1 MSVSVMARR
10 ATAPVLRNLGDRSNS
25 CPDLS
30 VGAAAAVSRLKL
42 NQPSRNLNLIVMHP
56 RAPKI
61 RHLNASHSLLIELEE
76 NVKKVQDLESTVI
89 ELEKQLQWREIA
101 KKENVIQETKKT
113 IEKTKQKTII
123 SEEEQIAFRQRL
135 EEAKKK
141 AAQISLKRDEEEANI
156 LRSWHT
162 QKLKSTIDKM
172 TMIPESDTEVKML
185 PLPQEV
191 NHEAILFSDIET
203 LVDMANFVPEP
214 TTYKEEL
221 FKLQGMLNERDTLG
235 KLFTEVQE
243 KEDQALATIKEC
255 RNTITSVNT
264 MRIKMN
270 AHITMTKSLLETMTK
285 LENQRKKQNMFV
297 YGPNPIFSS
306 AKEMEL
312 NYAINNQFVIEML
325 KELDMSYHVAQQ
337 NLRTA
342 RECKRRYRENSAQIM
357 ESLEALQHSIDNQ
370 SQHLTFM
377 QSFNTKVSNKPIE
390 KVLAKNIHT
399 DATNSTIHN
408 KNEI

>member
-1 MSVSVMARR
+1 M
-10 ATAPVLRNLGDRSNS
+10 G
-25 CPDLS
+25 
-30 VGAAAAVSRLKL
+30 
-42 NQPSRNLNLIVMHP
+42 
-56 RAPKI
+56 
-61 RHLNASHSLLIELEE
+61 
-76 NVKKVQDLESTVI
+76 
-89 ELEKQLQWREIA
+89 
-101 KKENVIQETKKT
+101 
-113 IEKTKQKTII
+113 KQKTII

-312 NYAINNQFVIEML
+312 NYAINNRFVIEML

-399 DATNSTIHN
+399 DATNSTTHN

>member
-1 MSVSVMARR
+1 M
-10 ATAPVLRNLGDRSNS
+10 
-25 CPDLS
+25 
-30 VGAAAAVSRLKL
+30 KL
-42 NQPSRNLNLIVMHP
+42 NHHHLGATTGQVRTLNLIVMHP

-312 NYAINNQFVIEML
+312 NYAINNQ
-325 KELDMSYHVAQQ
+325 
-337 NLRTA
+337 
-342 RECKRRYRENSAQIM
+342 
-357 ESLEALQHSIDNQ
+357 

>member
-1 MSVSVMARR
+1 MNAHIILIRIVLTLVM
-10 ATAPVLRNLGDRSNS
+10 VFL
-25 CPDLS
+25 
-30 VGAAAAVSRLKL
+30 
-42 NQPSRNLNLIVMHP
+42 
-56 RAPKI
+56 
-61 RHLNASHSLLIELEE
+61 HSLM
-76 NVKKVQDLESTVI
+76 V
-89 ELEKQLQWREIA
+89 
-101 KKENVIQETKKT
+101 
-113 IEKTKQKTII
+113 
-123 SEEEQIAFRQRL
+123 
-135 EEAKKK
+135 
-141 AAQISLKRDEEEANI
+141 
-156 LRSWHT
+156 
-162 QKLKSTIDKM
+162 
-172 TMIPESDTEVKML
+172 
-185 PLPQEV
+185 
-191 NHEAILFSDIET
+191 
-203 LVDMANFVPEP
+203 
-214 TTYKEEL
+214 
-221 FKLQGMLNERDTLG
+221 
-235 KLFTEVQE
+235 
-243 KEDQALATIKEC
+243 
-255 RNTITSVNT
+255 
-264 MRIKMN
+264 

>member
-1 MSVSVMARR
+1 M
-10 ATAPVLRNLGDRSNS
+10 
-25 CPDLS
+25 
-30 VGAAAAVSRLKL
+30 
-42 NQPSRNLNLIVMHP
+42 
-56 RAPKI
+56 
-61 RHLNASHSLLIELEE
+61 
-76 NVKKVQDLESTVI
+76 
-89 ELEKQLQWREIA
+89 LQ
-101 KKENVIQETKKT
+101 
-113 IEKTKQKTII
+113 
-123 SEEEQIAFRQRL
+123 
-135 EEAKKK
+135 
-141 AAQISLKRDEEEANI
+141 
-156 LRSWHT
+156 
-162 QKLKSTIDKM
+162 
-172 TMIPESDTEVKML
+172 
-185 PLPQEV
+185 V

-312 NYAINNQFVIEML
+312 NYAINNPFNYSYNTSLNTSLAVI
-325 KELDMSYHVAQQ
+325 
-337 NLRTA
+337 
-342 RECKRRYRENSAQIM
+342 
-357 ESLEALQHSIDNQ
+357 
-370 SQHLTFM
+370 M
-377 QSFNTKVSNKPIE
+377 QSP
-390 KVLAKNIHT
+390 
-399 DATNSTIHN
+399 
-408 KNEI
+408 

>member
-1 MSVSVMARR
+1 
-10 ATAPVLRNLGDRSNS
+10 
-25 CPDLS
+25 
-30 VGAAAAVSRLKL
+30 
-42 NQPSRNLNLIVMHP
+42 
-56 RAPKI
+56 
-61 RHLNASHSLLIELEE
+61 
-76 NVKKVQDLESTVI
+76 VI

>member
-1 MSVSVMARR
+1 M
-10 ATAPVLRNLGDRSNS
+10 G
-25 CPDLS
+25 
-30 VGAAAAVSRLKL
+30 

-89 ELEKQLQWREIA
+89 ELEKQLQWREMG
-101 KKENVIQETKKT
+101 
-113 IEKTKQKTII
+113 
-123 SEEEQIAFRQRL
+123 
-135 EEAKKK
+135 KKK

>member
-1 MSVSVMARR
+1 M
-10 ATAPVLRNLGDRSNS
+10 TFHDT
-25 CPDLS
+25 
-30 VGAAAAVSRLKL
+30 
-42 NQPSRNLNLIVMHP
+42 
-56 RAPKI
+56 
-61 RHLNASHSLLIELEE
+61 
-76 NVKKVQDLESTVI
+76 KKVTRRMIVI
-89 ELEKQLQWREIA
+89 FSFGLQ
-101 KKENVIQETKKT
+101 
-113 IEKTKQKTII
+113 
-123 SEEEQIAFRQRL
+123 
-135 EEAKKK
+135 
-141 AAQISLKRDEEEANI
+141 
-156 LRSWHT
+156 
-162 QKLKSTIDKM
+162 
-172 TMIPESDTEVKML
+172 
-185 PLPQEV
+185 V

>member
-1 MSVSVMARR
+1 M
-10 ATAPVLRNLGDRSNS
+10 GSNS

-135 EEAKKK
+135 EE
-141 AAQISLKRDEEEANI
+141 EANI

-172 TMIPESDTEVKML
+172 TMIPESDTEVKMP

>member
-1 MSVSVMARR
+1 M
-10 ATAPVLRNLGDRSNS
+10 G
-25 CPDLS
+25 
-30 VGAAAAVSRLKL
+30 
-42 NQPSRNLNLIVMHP
+42 
-56 RAPKI
+56 
-61 RHLNASHSLLIELEE
+61 
-76 NVKKVQDLESTVI
+76 
-89 ELEKQLQWREIA
+89 
-101 KKENVIQETKKT
+101 
-113 IEKTKQKTII
+113 
-123 SEEEQIAFRQRL
+123 
-135 EEAKKK
+135 
-141 AAQISLKRDEEEANI
+141 
-156 LRSWHT
+156 
-162 QKLKSTIDKM
+162 
-172 TMIPESDTEVKML
+172 
-185 PLPQEV
+185 V

-264 MRIKMN
+264 M
-270 AHITMTKSLLETMTK
+270 TKSLLETMTK

-337 NLRTA
+337 TLRTA